1 MVEVKVMKDVVY
13 GQGGGRDLRL
23 DCYEPGS
30 DRMST
35 AVILIHGGGWSRG
48 ERGQLADHAR
58 FLANEGFTALSMEYR
73 LTGESAF
80 PGMLHDVKA
89 AIRWVRKNAAMLQID
104 PANICLQGHSAGAHL
119 ALLAAGTPNDPRF
132 DAPNV
137 DISISTTVAA
147 VAAVYPPVR
156 FHLGD
161 DRPSGSLP
169 ARVLLGDT
177 ATAEM
182 AELASPIN
190 HVTPNF
196 PPTFLTHGDTD
207 KVVPFSASL
216 RMWETLRA
224 AGVPVDAQL
233 HAGLPHGFAS
243 MPEVLPA
250 LMASTSAFFRR
261 HVAQKEQFQAA
272 LAARAAA
279 TAPAAPAR

>member
-1 MVEVKVMKDVVY
+1 MAEVNVMKDVVY

-23 DCYEPGS
+23 DSYEPGGE
-30 DRMST
+30 RLGT

-80 PGMLHDVKA
+80 PGMIHDVKN
-89 AIRWVRKNAAMLQID
+89 AIRWVRKNAAMLRID
-104 PANICLQGHSAGAHL
+104 PDRICLQGHSAGAHL
-119 ALLAAGTPNDPRF
+119 ALLAAGTPDDPRVEAAGY
-132 DAPNV
+132 DA
-137 DISISTTVAA
+137 SISTAVAA

-169 ARVLLGDT
+169 ARHLLGDG

-182 AELASPIN
+182 AELASPIV

-196 PPTFLTHGDTD
+196 PPTFLTHGDAD

-250 LMASTSAFFRR
+250 LMASISAFFKR

-279 TAPAAPAR
+279 TPAATR

>member
-1 MVEVKVMKDVVY
+1 MAEVKVMKDVVY

-23 DCYEPGS
+23 DCYEPGGT
-30 DRMST
+30 RLGT

-80 PGMLHDVKA
+80 PGMIHDVKS
-89 AIRWVRKNAAMLQID
+89 AIRWVRQNAAMLQID
-104 PANICLQGHSAGAHL
+104 PDKICLQGHSAGAHL
-119 ALLAAGTPNDPRF
+119 ALLAAGTPNDAR
-132 DAPNV
+132 V
-137 DISISTTVAA
+137 DVPGYDTSISTAVAA

-169 ARVLLGDT
+169 ARHLLGEG
-177 ATAEM
+177 ATAAM
-182 AELASPIN
+182 VELASPIV

-196 PPTFLTHGDTD
+196 PPTFLTHGDAD

-250 LMASTSAFFRR
+250 LMASVSAFFKR

-279 TAPAAPAR
+279 TPAATR